1 MGRATYYMVE
11 MNYPHT
17 TSAEREAFD
26 EFYQR
31 HINML
36 LTIPGFITAQRF
48 VCSANVKAPFLALYR
63 LVGPDVMTSDGY
75 TKKAGRMSVE
85 QEFRVKMTNWDRNLV
100 LGPRGTSAPDLSVDM
115 GTPFTLIDRLIDDA
129 PPLPSNFTPLEIVGL
144 DATIVER
151 GACVGEI
158 GSLTVR
164 EGWEVRE
171 WCPIHPVRS
180 SDE

>member
-1 MGRATYYMVE
+1 MARATFYMVE
-11 MNYPHT
+11 MNYPHR

-36 LTIPGFITAQRF
+36 LMIPGFMTAQRF

-63 LVGPDVMTSDGY
+63 LVGPDVMTSEGY
-75 TKKAGRMSVE
+75 SKKAGRMSVE
-85 QEFRVKMTNWDRNLV
+85 HEFRVNMTNWDRNLV
-100 LGPRGTSAPDLSVDM
+100 QGPQGTSAPDLSVDM
-115 GTPFTLIDRLIDDA
+115 GATFTLIDRLIDDA
-129 PPLPSNFTPLEIVGL
+129 PPLPSNFTPLEVVGL
-144 DATIVER
+144 DRTVVER
-151 GACVGEI
+151 GVCVGAT
-158 GSLTVR
+158 GSVTVE

-171 WCPIHPVRS
+171 WYPIHPVRV